1 MEDHISSGNFS
12 AAVWQTI
19 QQKVVSDYGMLE
31 EFVSMVTD
39 VVPELLTSRQ
49 RAQLILGLRARLI
62 LELCHFEETAHFE
75 IIQTHLDRMHSLTA
89 SWLLEAGATN
99 TEPPLSDFADQVHN
113 LLKKPQEREHFFLN
127 VFPKEFGPKYDEAL
141 HNLMWLFLSRLEKFL
156 SHQTFQQIAS
166 MFADVSSALEECM
179 ESVSNCEEVKTLLQH
194 QKDLSQLD
202 HNDGSVDGT
211 CIISALKLSSVETVL
226 TEKAQ
231 SESYVVHHTPSFK
244 SGMEKESAALLHVR
258 QLEKDTAEGVKKSER
273 KVKDGTSV
281 LLGEVT
287 RNKNTRTLPTQVK
300 DRSLPQKECRVLV
313 KRLDMPVSL
322 QSRPVRRNRG
332 LKMKMILLQEKRRL
346 YGGERPA
353 HKTMSTLKTATSERY
368 TQTKTSQSSAK
379 ASSGAPVEGFDVED
393 SITTYKDLTNLA
405 PVSNS
410 SEDDSLSNCSDE
422 DPSNMASVHDE
433 DFTVLDKAQG
443 TSDIKP
449 AAARKTHSA
458 TRRGRCCICKEQVQA
473 NMNAHMKTHF
483 PNGDYACP
491 RCDTKFTIL
500 SSLRLHLRRTCYDQ
514 QQVDPEEAEE
524 AQTLFKCNECEKAFR
539 YKLSLDEHKRT
550 HNQLYCEVCRK
561 VLRDPETLARHK
573 ASHTPFQCT
582 LCEENFRLYKPL
594 ARHYENVHKLSRP
607 FKCNHCPKSFSKL
620 RYFIGHEWK
629 HTGRLPFQCAQ
640 CHMRFKHDAD
650 LVSHLRVHTRE
661 KPFLCAD
668 CGKAFSCRSNLRRH
682 LNFLHSQSRDE
693 RRYSCSLCE
702 KSFKEKGALKKHE
715 KSKHLQ
721 ELFRYPCLYC
731 GKLFS
736 SSAMG
741 RHKLIHTGE
750 KPYKC
755 QMPECDK
762 HFRSTAEMKRHVMQ
776 YHTEERPFKCNVC
789 GRGFIMSCLLKTHAR
804 THSGE
809 KPYICSLCGKAFPT
823 LYSMKRHKK
832 LMHTFDIE

>member
-1 MEDHISSGNFS
+1 ISISLMLLQTVYIYTWIFDPSLPLSCLRLLVPPFQLVS

-49 RAQLILGLRARLI
+49 RAQLILGLRARVSINRIVHYQKLSV
-62 LELCHFEETAHFE
+62 AVNY
-75 IIQTHLDRMHSLTA
+75 
-89 SWLLEAGATN
+89 AGATN

-179 ESVSNCEEVKTLLQH
+179 ESVSNCEEVKTLLQ
-194 QKDLSQLD
+194 
-202 HNDGSVDGT
+202 
-211 CIISALKLSSVETVL
+211 
-226 TEKAQ
+226 
-231 SESYVVHHTPSFK
+231 
-244 SGMEKESAALLHVR
+244 
-258 QLEKDTAEGVKKSER
+258 
-273 KVKDGTSV
+273 
-281 LLGEVT
+281 
-287 RNKNTRTLPTQVK
+287 NKNTRTLPTQ
-300 DRSLPQKECRVLV
+300 
-313 KRLDMPVSL
+313 
-322 QSRPVRRNRG
+322 
-332 LKMKMILLQEKRRL
+332 
-346 YGGERPA
+346 
-353 HKTMSTLKTATSERY
+353 
-368 TQTKTSQSSAK
+368 
-379 ASSGAPVEGFDVED
+379 D

-514 QQVDPEEAEE
+514 QQ
-524 AQTLFKCNECEKAFR
+524 CNECEKAFR

-832 LMHTFDIE
+832 LMHTFDIDLNLKMLCVDSMFCNAVFGTVRDCFLLLISHLMWMLMVDCTPH

>member
-1 MEDHISSGNFS
+1 MCPLRWRS
-12 AAVWQTI
+12 VWSLCRTARRLRLCCSI
-19 QQKVVSDYGMLE
+19 RK
-31 EFVSMVTD
+31 
-39 VVPELLTSRQ
+39 TS
-49 RAQLILGLRARLI
+49 
-62 LELCHFEETAHFE
+62 
-75 IIQTHLDRMHSLTA
+75 A
-89 SWLLEAGATN
+89 SWITMA
-99 TEPPLSDFADQVHN
+99 S
-113 LLKKPQEREHFFLN
+113 
-127 VFPKEFGPKYDEAL
+127 
-141 HNLMWLFLSRLEKFL
+141 LFKSWICF
-156 SHQTFQQIAS
+156 IY
-166 MFADVSSALEECM
+166 
-179 ESVSNCEEVKTLLQH
+179 
-194 QKDLSQLD
+194 
-202 HNDGSVDGT
+202 GSVDGT

-483 PNGDYACP
+483 PNGDY
-491 RCDTKFTIL
+491 
-500 SSLRLHLRRTCYDQ
+500 
-514 QQVDPEEAEE
+514 E
-524 AQTLFKCNECEKAFR
+524 AQTLFKCNECEKAF
-539 YKLSLDEHKRT
+539 
-550 HNQLYCEVCRK
+550 RK

-693 RRYSCSLCE
+693 RRYSCSL
-702 KSFKEKGALKKHE
+702 
-715 KSKHLQ
+715 
-721 ELFRYPCLYC
+721 
-731 GKLFS
+731 FS
-736 SSAMG
+736 PA
-741 RHKLIHTGE
+741 
-750 KPYKC
+750 C
-755 QMPECDK
+755 
-762 HFRSTAEMKRHVMQ
+762 V
-776 YHTEERPFKCNVC
+776 N
-789 GRGFIMSCLLKTHAR
+789 
-804 THSGE
+804 
-809 KPYICSLCGKAFPT
+809 
-823 LYSMKRHKK
+823 
-832 LMHTFDIE
+832 